1 MVEEEEDEEKDG
13 RFGFFVEFTENKMIV
28 KYILYLVIVFLYIT
42 FEYVLDEICSTSFDL
57 ILFLLKRYS
66 RGNKYK

>member
-13 RFGFFVEFTENKMIV
+13 RLEFFVEFTENKMIV
-28 KYILYLVIVFLYIT
+28 KYILYLVIVFFCIT

-66 RGNKYK
+66 GGNKYK